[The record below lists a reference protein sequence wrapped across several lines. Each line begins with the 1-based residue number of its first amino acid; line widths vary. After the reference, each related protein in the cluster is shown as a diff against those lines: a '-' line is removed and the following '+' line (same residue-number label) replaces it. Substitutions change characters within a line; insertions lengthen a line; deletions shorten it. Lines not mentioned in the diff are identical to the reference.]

1 MSPAY
6 DAGTSPS
13 EWGRKADAD
22 LWDGALAQN
31 ALQLHG
37 DAHVAFDLELAGHE
51 RRHAVELAVD
61 HVVEVAERHVER
73 AVGRLVVVADGRRVG
88 VAVDIDDALIGGEF
102 HGVAEG
108 RL

>member
-13 EWGRKADAD
+13 EWGRKADPD
-22 LWDGALAQN
+22 SSDGALAQN

-73 AVGRLVVVADGRRVG
+73 AVGGLVVVADDRRVG
-88 VAVDIDDALIGGEF
+88 VSADIGGAPLS
-102 HGVAEG
+102 G
-108 RL
+108 